1 MRRSCRYHR
10 RYRQII
16 KDRAKSAKIRLNL
29 SLMKKILVLHGPN
42 LNLLGTREPSVYG
55 SMSLSQINNDLMAE
69 AQKAGLQLNCFQ
81 SNTEG
86 CLIDAIHQAQTDKID
101 YIIFNPAAYTHT
113 SIALRDALAAV
124 AIPFIEVH
132 ISNIYTRESFRRHS
146 YFSDIATGIIS
157 GLGAQGY
164 LLALKAIIEELK

>member
-10 RYRQII
+10 RYRQILR
-16 KDRAKSAKIRLNL
+16 DRAKSAKIRLRV

-55 SMSLSQINNDLMAE
+55 STSLDQINTDLAKEAKKNDV
-69 AQKAGLQLNCFQ
+69 QLNCFQ
-81 SNTEG
+81 SNNEG
-86 CLIDAIHQAQTDKID
+86 NLIEAIHQAKIDNTD
-101 YIIFNPAAYTHT
+101 YIIFNPAAFTHT
-113 SIALRDALAAV
+113 SVALRDAIAAV

-132 ISNIYTRESFRRHS
+132 ISNIYTRESFRHHS
-146 YFSDIATGIIS
+146 YFSDIAVGTIS
-157 GLGAQGY
+157 GLGARGY